1 MAYGNS
7 FEGNAFFVFFL
18 VCYIVTDCSLQLRFD
33 KKQKCCNKRIH
44 FVTDDGMCGW
54 KTLYKMKN

>member
-1 MAYGNS
+1 MEQLMAYGNS

-44 FVTDDGMCGW
+44 FVTDDGMCG
-54 KTLYKMKN
+54 